1 MAELAKFGIPRAP
14 AVIVGE
20 RAVHGWNPKGVAE
33 LVGVTYDDSDKL
45 SCEQL
50 AERLDMILVAAQ
62 RAVRQ
67 IPAAHLGFQWPGRDR
82 SILQLAYHIFRVALS
97 YRDTRA
103 EGMLREGW
111 FGANPGGDIRDGDDV
126 ARYGAQVREQ
136 VMAWLQR
143 DDAYDGMCE
152 TYYGPQA
159 AAELFERTVWHAAQ
173 HLRQIYVMLEHLGVT
188 PDQPLTEADYRGL
201 PLPESIW

>member
-1 MAELAKFGIPRAP
+1 MAELSKFGIPRAP

-20 RAVHGWNPKGVAE
+20 RAVHGWNPQGVAE

-50 AERLDMILVAAQ
+50 AERLDTILVAAQ

-67 IPAAHLGFQWPGRDR
+67 IPAEHLGFQWPGRDR

-103 EGMLREGW
+103 EGMLRETW
-111 FGANPGGDIRDGDDV
+111 FGENPGGDIRDGDGV
-126 ARYGAQVREQ
+126 ARYGEQVRQQ
-136 VMAWLQR
+136 VATWLQR

-159 AAELFERTVWHAAQ
+159 ATELFERTVWHAAQ
-173 HLRQIYVMLEHLGVT
+173 HLRQIYVMLDHLGVA
-188 PDQPLTEADYRGL
+188 PDRPLSEADYKGL
-201 PLPESIW
+201 PLPDSIW